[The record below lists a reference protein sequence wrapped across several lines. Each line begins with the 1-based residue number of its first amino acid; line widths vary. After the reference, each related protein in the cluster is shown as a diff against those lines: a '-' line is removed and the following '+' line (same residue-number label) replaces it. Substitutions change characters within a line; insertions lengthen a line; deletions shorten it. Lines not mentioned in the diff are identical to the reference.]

1 LRASP
6 VFHTKHTCYVW
17 SFNYLSGE
25 EPLGVMAQAAVAT
38 FVACGTGGVEP
49 TPARLRMAPRG

>member
-1 LRASP
+1 MRASP
-6 VFHTKHTCYVW
+6 VFHTKHTCCVR
-17 SFNYLSGE
+17 SFNYLCGE
-25 EPLGVMAQAAVAT
+25 EPLGLVAQATVAT